1 MRFDRYKASAVLGLG
16 ISALILA
23 VPAVQQAR
31 AAWTP
36 DAGLTLFRALLF
48 HESWLMWPLVLVTG
62 LGVYRRWFSRTFGIV
77 LAVLFLLGIY
87 ARFVEPN
94 MLLVRTTVIQ
104 TGYPLKVALVS
115 DMHYGLFSSPGQM
128 QRLVDR
134 LNTLEVQA
142 VLVAGDWTYEPGRHE
157 DLGLL
162 LAPFRQLRHPVYS
175 VPGNHDG
182 QQPGPPLE
190 RELRAALLHNG
201 IKPVEGGEV
210 DLGAVKLVGLRD
222 LWAVSTGAD
231 RLPSLAA
238 AGKPLL
244 LLTHNPDLME
254 DLPPLP
260 APVLMLA
267 GHTHGGQVNLPVL
280 TERILAGMSRHGYK
294 RGLYQRRNGQV
305 FVTSGVGMIG
315 LPLRFAMPPVIDVLE
330 MR

>member
-1 MRFDRYKASAVLGLG
+1 MRFDRYKVSAGLGLG
-16 ISALILA
+16 ILALILA
-23 VPAVQQAR
+23 IPAVQQAR

-36 DAGLTLFRALLF
+36 DPGLTLFRALLF
-48 HESWLMWPLVLVTG
+48 HESGLLWPLVVVMAV
-62 LGVYRRWFSRTFGIV
+62 GVHRRWFSRAFGIV
-77 LAVLFLLGIY
+77 MAVLFLLGIY

-94 MLLVRTTVIQ
+94 LLFVRATVIQ
-104 TGYPLKVALVS
+104 AGYPLKVALVS

-157 DLGLL
+157 DLALL

-201 IKPVEGGEV
+201 IQPIEGGVVE
-210 DLGAVKLVGLRD
+210 LGPVTLVGLRD
-222 LWAVSTGAD
+222 LWAETTGAD

-260 APVLMLA
+260 APVLLLA